1 MVELASG
8 QKQGPLESRA
18 EDIAREMAMERVP
31 YIHRLPG
38 TQYVAIDVSREEAE
52 IVHIEEYLDELPVRD
67 ELTLSELPFIAGI
80 KPAGD
85 SYLASLNDA
94 PHMLVGGTTGS
105 GKTVFLYSLLTCFL
119 DRFEPEDLRLAI
131 VDPKLTNFMFFN
143 QLSNLE
149 HGEVITEDEDAADLF
164 EWITEEE
171 IPRRTQ
177 VLGQSGSI
185 DIEEHNERS
194 EEKLRPLVV
203 IIDEYADLIDGLGD
217 QSDEFEKN
225 VRRIAQKAR
234 SVGIHLVISTQRPS
248 AQIIDTDLR
257 ANLDMRVAFR
267 LPSASDSQVILDESG
282 AEGLGG
288 DGDMLFKEAESLT
301 RLQGTFVDTDYLR
314 ELIDQ
319 HSS

>member
-1 MVELASG
+1 
-8 QKQGPLESRA
+8 
-18 EDIAREMAMERVP
+18 
-31 YIHRLPG
+31 
-38 TQYVAIDVSREEAE
+38 
-52 IVHIEEYLDELPVRD
+52 
-67 ELTLSELPFIAGI
+67 
-80 KPAGD
+80 
-85 SYLASLNDA
+85 
-94 PHMLVGGTTGS
+94 MLVGGTTGS

-119 DRFEPEDLRLAI
+119 ERFEPEDLRLAI

-143 QLSNLE
+143 QLPNLE
-149 HGEVITEDEDAADLF
+149 HGKVITEDEDAADLF

-185 DIEEHNERS
+185 DIQEHNERS
-194 EEKLRPLVV
+194 EEQLRPLVV
-203 IIDEYADLIDGLGD
+203 VIDEYADLIDGLGD

-257 ANLDMRVAFR
+257 ANLDMRIAFR

-288 DGDMLFKEAESLT
+288 NGDMLFKEAESLT

-314 ELIDQ
+314 DLIDEI
-319 HSS
+319 S